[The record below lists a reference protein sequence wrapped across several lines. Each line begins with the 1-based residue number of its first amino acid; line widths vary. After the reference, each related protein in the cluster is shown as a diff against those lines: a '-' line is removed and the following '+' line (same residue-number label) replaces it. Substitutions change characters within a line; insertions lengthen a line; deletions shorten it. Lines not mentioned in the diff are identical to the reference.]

1 MLPVLL
7 DLKFI
12 KIYTFGIFLVLAFFW
27 GAYLLWKNIRLT
39 SFKEEDMFDGLF
51 LAVTGGI
58 VGARLTY
65 VVFHLNNFGLDILK
79 IVLIN
84 GYPGLSLFGGLI
96 GALVT
101 LFSYVLIKKI
111 DIKQVI
117 DYFMSPFLLVLGIGK
132 LGSLFAGV
140 DVGTKTRFFLSI
152 HYVGYDGL
160 RHIPALYESIL
171 YFIGAYFANRFL
183 FQMRRGTYRPG
194 FVFMAS
200 VGYFSLVT
208 FVFDKLKVDHLYLL
222 GASLN
227 VLLSG
232 SFGIVVFVYLVYYFR
247 SDLKAFIGTISRSL
261 FGYGTKTFSG
271 FSQKGR
277 KKSKGSTD

>member
-12 KIYTFGIFLVLAFFW
+12 KIYTFGVFLVLSFFW

-39 SFKEEDMFDGLF
+39 SFKEEDIFDGLF
-51 LAVTGGI
+51 LAVAGGI

-65 VVFHLNNFGLDILK
+65 VVFNPSNFGLDLLK

-96 GALVT
+96 GAAAT
-101 LFSYVLIKKI
+101 LFGYLFIKKI

-117 DYFMSPFLLVLGIGK
+117 DYFMSPLLLALGIGK
-132 LGSLFAGV
+132 LGSFFAGA
-140 DVGTKTRFFLSI
+140 DVGTKTRFLLSI

-160 RHIPALYESIL
+160 RHVPALYESII

-200 VGYFSLVT
+200 IGYFSLVT

-227 VLLSG
+227 GLLS
-232 SFGIVVFVYLVYYFR
+232 SSLGIVALVYLVYYFR
-247 SDLKAFIGTISRSL
+247 SNLKTFITGVSRSL
-261 FGYGTKTFSG
+261 FGYGTKTISG

-277 KKSKGSTD
+277 KKSKG